1 VRVRTAD
8 LLWTQVGDEVVVLD
22 QRTDMYLGIND
33 TGAVLW
39 DLLIDGCGREE
50 LIDRLVSRWGVSQ
63 HRAAQDV
70 DDFLAGLR
78 AEALLDEDDAA
89 S

>member
-1 VRVRTAD
+1 VRVRTDD
-8 LLWTQVGDEVVVLD
+8 LLWARVGDEVVVLD

-39 DLLIDGCGREE
+39 DLLVTGCRRGE
-50 LIDRLVSRWGVSQ
+50 LVDRIVSRWGVSEDQ
-63 HRAAQDV
+63 AAGDV
-70 DDFLAGLR
+70 DDFLRGLR
-78 AEALLDEDDAA
+78 AEALLDEDDAG